1 MGKENV
7 RGVETHFYIPCE
19 EAFRAFVLEGF
30 LHSNSLGRF
39 RGYVLP
45 GLRAELFPEQDK
57 KGGISLW
64 GQMMSKAA
72 NIPLTV
78 WEIFIRPGF
87 LICDIN
93 PPCTQYPFGPLVAS
107 RNWWGVTDAN
117 MKLALPAAAWL
128 ISKVLCLPSR
138 SLMSS
143 LSICQLWQTNLLP
156 CRQSKIWHKDASSE
170 FLMRRKELKEIF

>member
-57 KGGISLW
+57 KDGISLW

-117 MKLALPAAAWL
+117 ISCHYLLRPDWSVKSFVSHPGVSCLLSASVNSGRLTCYPAGRVKSDART
-128 ISKVLCLPSR
+128 PHQ
-138 SLMSS
+138 SS
-143 LSICQLWQTNLLP
+143 WWGEKN
-156 CRQSKIWHKDASSE
+156 
-170 FLMRRKELKEIF
+170 